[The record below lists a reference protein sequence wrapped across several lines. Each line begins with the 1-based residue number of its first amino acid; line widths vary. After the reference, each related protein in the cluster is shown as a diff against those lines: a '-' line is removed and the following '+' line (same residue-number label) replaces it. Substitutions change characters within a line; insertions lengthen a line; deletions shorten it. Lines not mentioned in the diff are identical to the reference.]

1 MSKTILYI
9 ATSLDGFIAD
19 AQDGLGWLHPFEDV
33 DYGYAEFAAGI
44 GAIVAGRRTY
54 EMVAQMDCPWPY
66 AVPMLVLSH
75 QLAQQPPAT
84 LPEGAEL
91 IFLAGEVQGAI
102 DQARQLTTKDIWIN
116 GGAKV
121 AQEFLRQGLVD
132 EIVLSIIP
140 LILGGGIHL
149 FGSLGRSIN
158 LILKNSQTFEKGL
171 LQLTYNVQNIQN

>member
-19 AQDGLGWLHPFEDV
+19 DQDGLDWLHPFEDV
-33 DYGYAEFAAGI
+33 DYGYTEFEMGI

-54 EMVAQMDCPWPY
+54 EIVAQMDCPWPY
-66 AVPMLVLSH
+66 SVPMLVLSH
-75 QLAQQPPAT
+75 QLSHQPPTT
-84 LPEGAEL
+84 LPEGAQL
-91 IFLAGEVQGAI
+91 IFLAGDVEAI
-102 DQARQLTTKDIWIN
+102 DQARQLTSKDIWIN

-132 EIVLSIIP
+132 EIILSIIP
-140 LILGGGIHL
+140 VILGGGISL

-171 LQLTYNVQNIQN
+171 IQLTYNVEK

>member
-1 MSKTILYI
+1 MSKVILYI

-19 AQDGLGWLHPFEDV
+19 AQDGLDWLHPFEDV
-33 DYGYAEFAAGI
+33 DYGYAEFEAGI

-54 EMVAQMDCPWPY
+54 EIVAQMDCPWPY
-66 AVPMLVLSH
+66 SVPMLVLSH
-75 QLAQQPPAT
+75 QLAHQPPT
-84 LPEGAEL
+84 PPEGAEL
-91 IFLAGEVQGAI
+91 VFVAGDVQKAI
-102 DQARQLTTKDIWIN
+102 DQARKITSKDIWIN

-132 EIVLSIIP
+132 EIILSIIP
-140 LILGGGIHL
+140 VILGGGISL

-171 LQLTYNVQNIQN
+171 LQLTYNVEK